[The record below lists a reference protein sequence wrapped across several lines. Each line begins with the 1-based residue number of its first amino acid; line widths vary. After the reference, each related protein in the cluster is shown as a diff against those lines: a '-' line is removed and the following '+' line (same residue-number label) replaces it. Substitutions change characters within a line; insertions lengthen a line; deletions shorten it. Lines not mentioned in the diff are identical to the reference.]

1 MMENFKKV
9 SETEEVSVVIT
20 ADSRPS
26 KIKCTLNRRFERQ
39 GQRYL
44 VRIYNYLGH
53 SMLFPGE

>member
-26 KIKCTLNRRFERQ
+26 KTNVL
-39 GQRYL
+39 
-44 VRIYNYLGH
+44 
-53 SMLFPGE
+53 